1 MPDVNALMALVQA
14 HLPWHRA
21 RLFTL
26 CALVVALLRLRTVCL
41 TALAATLHPKRSAET
56 NYRRLQRFFA
66 LFCFDFEALAEL
78 LLALRISE
86 EPLVLVMDRTEWH
99 FGARTINLLVVGYLE
114 AGITVPLLW
123 KELDKAGATSEE
135 ERIALMKRLL
145 PLVEPR
151 RVEALVAD
159 REFIGGQFFAWLCR
173 QNFRFVIRI
182 RKNARLYHRGRRT
195 TRRAGEVFAAL
206 AEGEEQRLRDRHLVY
221 DTHVYVVAARQGED
235 PWILVTNARPAQARA
250 LYRKR
255 WAVETMFG
263 AMKSRGFDLE
273 ATHLRQGDR
282 IEKLIGVLALA
293 LVWALRVG
301 LWRVEQV
308 ALVVKKH
315 GRRAKSL
322 FRHGLDYLRE
332 HLLNHNWAALR
343 PAFHVLSCT

>member
-1 MPDVNALMALVQA
+1 MPDVNALMAILQA
-14 HLPWHRA
+14 HLHWHRA

-26 CALVVALLRLRTVCL
+26 CALVVAVLRLRTVN
-41 TALAATLHPKRSAET
+41 LAMLACTLCPRRSAET

-66 LFCFDFEALAEL
+66 LFDFDYDALAEL
-78 LLALRISE
+78 LLALRVSTDPI
-86 EPLVLVMDRTEWH
+86 VLVMDRTEWH

-114 AGITVPLLW
+114 SGITVPLVW
-123 KELDKAGATSEE
+123 QELEKAGATNEE

-151 RVEALVAD
+151 RVEAFVAD
-159 REFIGGQFFAWLCR
+159 REFIGEQFFAWLCR
-173 QNFRFVIRI
+173 QHFRFVIRI

-195 TRRAGEVFAAL
+195 TQRAGDVFAQL
-206 AEGEEQRLRDRHLVY
+206 TEGSEQRLRDRHLVY
-221 DTHVYVVAARQGED
+221 GTHLYVVAARRGED

-250 LYRKR
+250 LYRQR
-255 WAVETMFG
+255 WSVETMFA

-273 ATHLRQGDR
+273 ATHLTASDR
-282 IEKLIGVLALA
+282 IEKLLGVLALA

-301 LWRVEQV
+301 LWRIEEVSI
-308 ALVVKKH
+308 VVKKH

-322 FRHGLDYLRE
+322 LRHGLDYLRE